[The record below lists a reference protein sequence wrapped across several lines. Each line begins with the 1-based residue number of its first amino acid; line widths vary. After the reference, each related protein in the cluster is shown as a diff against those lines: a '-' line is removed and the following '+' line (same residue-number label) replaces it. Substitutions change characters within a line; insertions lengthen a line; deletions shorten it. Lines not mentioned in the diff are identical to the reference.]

1 MERHFTVSGFVCNE
15 HATLLHWHQKLQL
28 WLPPGGHIDPD
39 EDMVQAVLR
48 EALEETGY
56 VCEVVPHERPLPF
69 GNIPQLPSPLK
80 IIVADVGATQEQAA
94 HQHIDMSYAL
104 RPIPAAAQFE
114 AEHDHG
120 FTWITAE
127 QLRSGAPIA
136 LSACGVEVA
145 APEDVRVI
153 GLRAIELV
161 RGMSPRG
168 TEVSRHDTRPDA

>member
-1 MERHFTVSGFVCNE
+1 MERHFTVSGFVCNSS
-15 HATLLHWHQKLQL
+15 ATLLHWHQKLQL

-56 VCEVVPHERPLPF
+56 ACEIVPHEPSLAF
-69 GNIPQLPSPLK
+69 SNIPQLPSPLK
-80 IIVADVGATQEQAA
+80 IIVADVGATATQPA

-104 RPIPAAAQFE
+104 RPIPGVE
-114 AEHDHG
+114 HVDPEHDHG
-120 FTWITAE
+120 FEWITADH
-127 QLRSGAPIA
+127 LRRAEPIKLA
-136 LSACGVEVA
+136 SCGVEVP

-161 RGMSPRG
+161 REASG
-168 TEVSRHDTRPDA
+168 

>member
-15 HATLLHWHQKLQL
+15 TATLLHWHPKLQL

-56 VCEVVPHERPLPF
+56 ACEVVPHEPALAF
-69 GNIPQLPSPLK
+69 SNIPQLPSPLK
-80 IIVADVGATQEQAA
+80 IIVADVGATPSQPA

-104 RPIPAAAQFE
+104 RPISGVARAEP
-114 AEHDHG
+114 EHDHG
-120 FTWITAE
+120 FEWITAE
-127 QLRSGAPIA
+127 QLRSGEPIRLA
-136 LSACGVEVA
+136 SCGVEVP
-145 APEDVRVI
+145 APDDVRVI

-161 RGMSPRG
+161 
-168 TEVSRHDTRPDA
+168 DAALRPGR